1 MQVLVLVVW
10 FYCWVY
16 GGRNAWRKKKKCGR
30 PQPINQ
36 AKRQVND
43 RVLNF
48 HFDKKTPERLD
59 KFLVELLQEFS
70 RSRIQGLI
78 ADGFMDVNGQAAKKA
93 GQTLESGFNVTVRI
107 PPPAPTDLIAE
118 NIPLNILFEND
129 DLLVI
134 DKPAGMV
141 VHPAVG
147 HASGTLVNAVL
158 GYDPEIEGIGGE
170 ERPGVVHR
178 LDKET
183 SGLILLAKNERAHR
197 WLQDQFRLRKVEKT
211 YLALV
216 DGKPP
221 TPTGRVEAHIGRD
234 PSHRKKMAIVP
245 ESRGREAISEYK
257 TIESFDKHTVL
268 EFHPLTGRT
277 HQIRLHCAFLGCPIV
292 GDEVYGR
299 KKPSVEIDRHFL
311 HAYRLKIILLGE
323 KEPKAFEAPLPK
335 ELIEVLETL
344 R

>member
-1 MQVLVLVVW
+1 
-10 FYCWVY
+10 
-16 GGRNAWRKKKKCGR
+16 
-30 PQPINQ
+30 
-36 AKRQVND
+36 VND

-70 RSRIQGLI
+70 RSRIQALI
-78 ADGFMDVNGQAAKKA
+78 ADGLVDVNGHAAKKA
-93 GQTLESGFNVTVRI
+93 GQTLESGFDVTVRI
-107 PPPAPTDLIAE
+107 PPPTPTDLIAE
-118 NIPLNILFEND
+118 NIPLDIVFEND
-129 DLLVI
+129 DLIVVN
-134 DKPAGMV
+134 KPAGMV
-141 VHPAVG
+141 VHPAAG
-147 HASGTLVNAVL
+147 HSSGTLVNAVL
-158 GYDPEIEGIGGE
+158 GYEPDIEGIGGE
-170 ERPGVVHR
+170 ERPGIVHR

-221 TPTGRVEAHIGRD
+221 TPSGRVEAYIGRD
-234 PSHRKKMAIVP
+234 PSHRKQMAIVS
-245 ESRGREAISEYK
+245 ESRGREGISEYK
-257 TIESFDKHTVL
+257 TAESFAKHTLL

-299 KKPSVEIDRHFL
+299 KKPSVEINRHFL

-335 ELIEVLETL
+335 ELVEVLERL
-344 R
+344 RKES

>member
-1 MQVLVLVVW
+1 
-10 FYCWVY
+10 
-16 GGRNAWRKKKKCGR
+16 
-30 PQPINQ
+30 
-36 AKRQVND
+36 VND

-59 KFLVELLQEFS
+59 KYLVEQLQEFS
-70 RSRIQGLI
+70 RSRIQALI
-78 ADGFMDVNGQAAKKA
+78 TDGFVNVNGHTAKKA

-107 PPPAPTDLIAE
+107 PPSAPTDLIAE
-118 NIPLNILFEND
+118 DIPLDIVFENN
-129 DLLVI
+129 DLIVVN
-134 DKPAGMV
+134 KPAGMV
-141 VHPAVG
+141 VHPAAG
-147 HASGTLVNAVL
+147 HSSGTLVNAML
-158 GYDPEIEGIGGE
+158 GYEPHIEGIGGE

-216 DGKPP
+216 DGRPP
-221 TPTGRVEAHIGRD
+221 TLSGRVETYIGRD
-234 PSHRKKMAIVP
+234 PSHRKRMAIVS

-257 TIESFDKHTVL
+257 TVESFANHTLL

-292 GDEVYGR
+292 GDEIYGR
-299 KKPSVEIDRHFL
+299 KKPTIEINRHFL
-311 HAYRLKIILLGE
+311 HAYRLKIILPGE
-323 KEPKAFEAPLPK
+323 KDPRTFEALLPE
-335 ELIEVLETL
+335 ELQAALMTL
-344 R
+344 HTQR

>member
-1 MQVLVLVVW
+1 M
-10 FYCWVY
+10 
-16 GGRNAWRKKKKCGR
+16 
-30 PQPINQ
+30 
-36 AKRQVND
+36 ND

-48 HFDKKTPERLD
+48 LFDKKTPERLD
-59 KFLVELLQEFS
+59 KFLVKQLQEFS

-78 ADGFMDVNGQAAKKA
+78 VDGLVDVNGHAAKKA

-118 NIPLNILFEND
+118 NIPLDIIFENE
-129 DLLVI
+129 DLIVVN
-134 DKPAGMV
+134 KPAGMV
-141 VHPAVG
+141 VHPAAG
-147 HASGTLVNAVL
+147 HSSGTLVNAVL
-158 GYDPEIEGIGGE
+158 GYDPDIEGIGGE

-221 TPTGRVEAHIGRD
+221 TPSGRVETYIGRD
-234 PSHRKKMAIVP
+234 PSHRKQMAIVS

-257 TIESFDKHTVL
+257 TVESFANHTLL

-299 KKPSVEIDRHFL
+299 KKPTVKINRHFL
-311 HAYRLKIILLGE
+311 HAYRLKIMLPGQNETKL
-323 KEPKAFEAPLPK
+323 FEAPLPD
-335 ELIEVLETL
+335 ELVQGLVSL
-344 R
+344 RNGR

>member
-1 MQVLVLVVW
+1 
-10 FYCWVY
+10 
-16 GGRNAWRKKKKCGR
+16 
-30 PQPINQ
+30 
-36 AKRQVND
+36 VNE

-48 HFDKKTPERLD
+48 RFDKKTPERLD
-59 KFLVELLQEFS
+59 KFLVGQLQEFS

-78 ADGFMDVNGQAAKKA
+78 VDGLVDVNGQAAKKA

-107 PPPAPTDLIAE
+107 PPAAPTELVAE
-118 NIPLNILFEND
+118 DIPLDVVFEND
-129 DLLVI
+129 DLVVI
-134 DKPAGMV
+134 NKPAGMV
-141 VHPAVG
+141 VHPGVG
-147 HASGTLVNAVL
+147 HSSGTLVNAML
-158 GYDPEIEGIGGE
+158 GYDPDIEGIGGE

-221 TPTGRVEAHIGRD
+221 TPSGRVEAHIGRD
-234 PSHRKKMAIVP
+234 PSHRKRMAIVP

-257 TIESFDKHTVL
+257 TIESFRHQTL
-268 EFHPLTGRT
+268 LQFHPLTGRT

-292 GDEVYGR
+292 GDKVYGR
-299 KKPSVEIDRHFL
+299 KKSSIDVDRHFL
-311 HAYRLKIILLGE
+311 HAHRLKIVLPGE
-323 KEPKAFEAPLPK
+323 REPKVFEAPLPE
-335 ELIEVLETL
+335 ELVEVLNRL
-344 R
+344 RGEE